1 MTRNEFMFQLR
12 TKLKRLPQSDAE
24 DAVAYYQGYFD
35 DAGPE
40 NEQEVIKEL
49 GSPSEVAGK
58 IIREFAFKQLE
69 NQPDSK
75 KGMGTI
81 GWVVLIVLAS
91 PIALPVG
98 IAILAVFFAVIVSVL
113 GILLGLGAAGLVAA
127 AVGIFSA
134 VVGMM
139 SLVSDPASTLYYV
152 GRGMIALGFGAAILW
167 VACWLA
173 RMAVVGISRLTA
185 KWMKRRSDK

>member
-75 KGMGTI
+75 KGMGPI

-113 GILLGLGAAGLVAA
+113 GILLGLVAA
-127 AVGIFSA
+127 AVVIFSA
-134 VVGMM
+134 VVGMT

>member
-24 DAVAYYQGYFD
+24 DAIAYYQGYFD

-40 NEQEVIKEL
+40 NEQEVIEEL

-81 GWVVLIVLAS
+81 GWVVLAILAS
-91 PIALPVG
+91 PIALPIG
-98 IAILAVFFAVIVSVL
+98 IAILAVFFSAIVAVLSVLFAIGFAGVVVAGSGILYAVI
-113 GILLGLGAAGLVAA
+113 GITS
-127 AVGIFSA
+127 IMTS
-134 VVGMM
+134 
-139 SLVSDPASTLYYV
+139 PANTLYFV
-152 GRGMIALGFGAAILW
+152 GAGMVALGVGAAILW
-167 VACWLA
+167 LTVWVGRLA
-173 RMAVVGISRLTA
+173 MVGISRLVA
-185 KWMKRRSDK
+185 KWMKRRA

>member
-24 DAVAYYQGYFD
+24 DAIAYYQGYFD

-40 NEQEVIKEL
+40 NEQEVIEEL

-69 NQPDSK
+69 NQLDSK

-81 GWVVLIVLAS
+81 GWVVLAILAS
-91 PIALPVG
+91 PIALPIG
-98 IAILAVFFAVIVSVL
+98 IAILAVFFSAIVAVLSVLFAIGFAGVVVAGSGILSAVI
-113 GILLGLGAAGLVAA
+113 GITS
-127 AVGIFSA
+127 IMTS
-134 VVGMM
+134 
-139 SLVSDPASTLYYV
+139 PANTLYFV
-152 GRGMIALGFGAAILW
+152 GAGMVALGVGAAILW
-167 VACWLA
+167 LTVWVGRLA
-173 RMAVVGISRLTA
+173 MVGISRLVA
-185 KWMKRRSDK
+185 KWMKRRA

>member
-1 MTRNEFMFQLR
+1 MFQLR

-24 DAVAYYQGYFD
+24 DAIAYYQGYFD

-40 NEQEVIKEL
+40 NEQEVIEEL

-81 GWVVLIVLAS
+81 GWVVLAILAS
-91 PIALPVG
+91 PIALPIG
-98 IAILAVFFAVIVSVL
+98 IAILAVFFSAIVAVLSVLFAIGFAGVVVAGSGILSAVI
-113 GILLGLGAAGLVAA
+113 GITS
-127 AVGIFSA
+127 IMTS
-134 VVGMM
+134 
-139 SLVSDPASTLYYV
+139 PANTLYFV
-152 GRGMIALGFGAAILW
+152 GAGMVALGVGAAILW
-167 VACWLA
+167 LTVWVGRLA
-173 RMAVVGISRLTA
+173 MVGISRLVA
-185 KWMKRRSDK
+185 KWMKRRA

>member
-1 MTRNEFMFQLR
+1 MNAYEYLNALR
-12 TKLKRLPQSDAE
+12 KALDVLPDDERAN
-24 DAVAYYQGYFD
+24 AIRYYEEYFL

-40 NEQEVIKEL
+40 NEQEVIEEL

-134 VVGMM
+134 VVGMT

>member
-24 DAVAYYQGYFD
+24 DAIAYYQGYFD

-40 NEQEVIKEL
+40 NEQEVIEEL

-81 GWVVLIVLAS
+81 GWVVLAILAS
-91 PIALPVG
+91 PIALPIG
-98 IAILAVFFAVIVSVL
+98 IAILAVFFSAIVAVLSVLFAIGFAGVVVAGSGILSAVI
-113 GILLGLGAAGLVAA
+113 GITS
-127 AVGIFSA
+127 IMTS
-134 VVGMM
+134 
-139 SLVSDPASTLYYV
+139 PANTLYFV
-152 GRGMIALGFGAAILW
+152 GAGMVALGVGAAILW
-167 VACWLA
+167 LTVWVGRLA
-173 RMAVVGISRLTA
+173 MVGISRLVA
-185 KWMKRRSDK
+185 KWMKRRA